1 MKHLEDQIKFIDT
14 KLLPLYGFKNI
25 LDYSHII
32 CINNLDDF
40 NIDLGKLNGLI
51 DEFRK
56 IFNSKNFSL
65 HKTQYKILTKS
76 QSICLL
82 KTCLEITSIPHDVK
96 LIKNKKHLRLISKNN
111 ALDNYINTI
120 KMTENSNFSH
130 LKIEEELEKIIFSN
144 IEPIKNLKLNP
155 NNDSKNP
162 NELCLLNE
170 NNNNQNK
177 LFEKFE
183 TITKKQ
189 LNEGIKK
196 IYQNEFYLNPKL
208 LLTECEFGTN
218 TNNEQTHDIIRIDLK
233 KYNLEQSI
241 LKSLKVEFISKKI
254 NSCQIIST
262 PAIEHF
268 AKNLKYKIIN
278 VDLGIVY
285 WGGKITDSNYIVD
298 NLLCPIKLLS
308 VHCVYLDIVN
318 IQEIMDIIN
327 NLEIKVIIETVDLY
341 AELDNKLKNA
351 MLEQEICIG
360 NKYNLLRIYQ
370 GMIGLGYSHY
380 MDKKDIIPVKTCDL
394 NENSNDY
401 QLEKVG
407 KKITIGNIDGCLIE
421 DIKKFDTINIMKF
434 FEVNKGINHISID
447 KIYKITNELSYHKM
461 ICNDKSIHIYSI
473 LFKTNNSVNKGNLD
487 LITLTKL
494 EFLIPNVNKNI
505 NDKQI
510 SKIVIKYKSEGYN
523 RISKKNDTFDL
534 VENANLQTIKNNTL
548 KLYWDFFIPFNP
560 SNTNFTLEF
569 ETLCPEEP
577 VQHDIVILARLHTF
591 SQSYVEKMKI
601 EKFQNISA

>member
-1 MKHLEDQIKFIDT
+1 
-14 KLLPLYGFKNI
+14 
-25 LDYSHII
+25 
-32 CINNLDDF
+32 
-40 NIDLGKLNGLI
+40 
-51 DEFRK
+51 
-56 IFNSKNFSL
+56 
-65 HKTQYKILTKS
+65 
-76 QSICLL
+76 
-82 KTCLEITSIPHDVK
+82 
-96 LIKNKKHLRLISKNN
+96 
-111 ALDNYINTI
+111 
-120 KMTENSNFSH
+120 
-130 LKIEEELEKIIFSN
+130 
-144 IEPIKNLKLNP
+144 
-155 NNDSKNP
+155 
-162 NELCLLNE
+162 LNE
-170 NNNNQNK
+170 NNQNQNK

-208 LLTECEFGTN
+208 LLTQCEFGTN
-218 TNNEQTHDIIRIDLK
+218 TNNEPIHDIIRIDLK

-254 NSCQIIST
+254 NSCPIIST
-262 PAIEHF
+262 LAIEHF

-318 IQEIMDIIN
+318 IQEIIDIIN
-327 NLEIKVIIETVDLY
+327 NLEIKVIVETVDLY
-341 AELDNKLKNA
+341 TELDNKLKNA

-380 MDKKDIIPVKTCDL
+380 MDKKDTIQNKSCDL
-394 NENSNDY
+394 NENLENCIDPSKIPDGNPYGNPYENSNNY

-407 KKITIGNIDGCLIE
+407 KKITVGNIDGCLIE

-473 LFKTNNSVNKGNLD
+473 LFKTNNLVNKGNLD